1 MELFESLTGALM
13 VEFTSADPEKT
24 LESITS
30 AKISIAHVVQHQN
43 LTYRIQIRHSDS
55 KKLSDILYR
64 QNAAYKIVDRSGLY
78 WILRKSFR
86 RPVLMATVLTLL
98 ILSVYL
104 PSRIFFVT
112 VDGNKTIP
120 SHQILSAAEAC
131 GIEFG
136 ASRKLIRSE
145 SMKNNLLS
153 AIPQLQW
160 AGINTKG
167 CVAVISVRE
176 RAGEDNPKENRF
188 SNLVADQDGYILS
201 TTITSGTAH
210 VQPGD
215 CVTKGQLLISGYTDC
230 GLCIRTARAEGE
242 IFAQTSR
249 TVLSV
254 TPKNYAVSIK
264 NQKAFYKISLLLRKK
279 RINLWKDSRISDTT
293 CGRMYEEY
301 YVSLPGRFKL
311 PVAICVDQYFEY
323 DLQDAAASEA
333 IAQRKLQEFSE
344 DYLMQQMISG
354 QVILKQHHLMYSKTL
369 YILESSYVCTEMIG
383 KERREQIGVTNG
395 KGY

>member
-78 WILRKSFR
+78 WTLWKFFH
-86 RPVLMATVLTLL
+86 RPVLMTTVLTLL

-279 RINLWKDSRISDTT
+279 RINLWKDSRISDAG
-293 CGRMYEEY
+293 CGRMYTEY
-301 YVSLPGRFKL
+301 YLSLPGGFRL
-311 PVAICVDQYFEY
+311 PAAVCVDRYLPY
-323 DLQDAAASEA
+323 G
-333 IAQRKLQEFSE
+333 LQERKILPEDAQAMLQSFSE
-344 DYLMQQMISG
+344 SYLNRQMIAG
-354 QVILKQHHLMYSKTL
+354 QILGGKRNLFCEEGC
-369 YILESSYVCTEMIG
+369 YILESTYICAEMIG
-383 KERREQIGVTNG
+383 REQREQIGDINEQRN
-395 KGY
+395 